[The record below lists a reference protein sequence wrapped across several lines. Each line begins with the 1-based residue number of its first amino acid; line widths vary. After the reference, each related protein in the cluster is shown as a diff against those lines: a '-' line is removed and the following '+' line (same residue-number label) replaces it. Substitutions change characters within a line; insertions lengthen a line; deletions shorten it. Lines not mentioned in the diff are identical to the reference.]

1 MKAYLHHLFLTGL
14 AGCVVLAGTSLAP
27 AQEEVR
33 TQRETRVRETRAVT
47 STGVRRISILMDA
60 RVALRG
66 ADDVGKVTDFILN
79 EHGCVDYLVVSYRDH
94 YVLVPWSAA
103 TADFQDHIVR
113 IDITEE
119 RWREVP
125 TFTRD
130 RWPDLSDRAYTQRL
144 YTSFG
149 VRGTRGERRLEGTPD
164 RPGTERRPDVTPDRR
179 GTERRPDVTPDRRDP
194 ERRDERRLDREDRRD
209 NRTPQV
215 QPGDRPTRE
224 GPAVRPEDRRPTRP
238 GTRPT
243 PEGDSGT
250 RPADPRTPA
259 ERPRPGGQ

>member
-1 MKAYLHHLFLTGL
+1 MKAYLHHLLLTGL

-33 TQRETRVRETRAVT
+33 TQRETRVRETRTAP
-47 STGVRRISILMDA
+47 STGVRRISTLMDA

-79 EHGCVDYLVVSYRDH
+79 DHGCVDYLVVSYQDH

-103 TADFQDHIVR
+103 TADFQDHLVR

-144 YTSFG
+144 YSSFG
-149 VRGTRGERRLEGTPD
+149 VRGSRGERRLEGTPD
-164 RPGTERRPDVTPDRR
+164 RR
-179 GTERRPDVTPDRRDP
+179 GTERRPDLTPDRRGP
-194 ERRDERRLDREDRRD
+194 ERRDDRRLDREDRRD

-224 GPAVRPEDRRPTRP
+224 GPAVRPEDRGPVRP

-243 PEGDSGT
+243 PGGDSGT
-250 RPADPRTPA
+250 RPAEPRTPA